1 MVTAISV
8 PSPPARLTRH
18 HPVPGLS
25 RHSLV
30 LQYLDMSDCPSVDD
44 TSVKMAVENCP
55 QLVYLFLRRCY
66 NVSGIYLG
74 TEVSGVYLGT
84 EEVSAGLGPSDK
96 TVSSLSVSPES

>member
-1 MVTAISV
+1 MFPISGCPMVTAISV

-18 HPVPGLS
+18 HPGLS
-25 RHSLV
+25 HHSLV

-66 NVSGIYLG
+66 NVSGTYL
-74 TEVSGVYLGT
+74 T
-84 EEVSAGLGPSDK
+84 
-96 TVSSLSVSPES
+96 

>member
-18 HPVPGLS
+18 HPGLS
-25 RHSLV
+25 HHSLV

-66 NVSGIYLG
+66 NVSGTYL
-74 TEVSGVYLGT
+74 T
-84 EEVSAGLGPSDK
+84 
-96 TVSSLSVSPES
+96 